1 MGGEGGP
8 MRDIA
13 LLNAAAGLVIAGK
26 CRELK
31 DGLVLAADA
40 VDSGRARKTLEALIR
55 SSQAAA

>member
-1 MGGEGGP
+1 

-31 DGLVLAADA
+31 DGLVAAADA
-40 VDSGRARKTLEALIR
+40 IDSGRARRVLEGLIK
-55 SSQAAA
+55 SSQAS

>member
-1 MGGEGGP
+1 MNGEGGP

-31 DGLVLAADA
+31 DGLVAAA
-40 VDSGRARKTLEALIR
+40 NAIDSGRARRVLEGLIK
-55 SSQAAA
+55 SSRAG